1 MNERQQ
7 IEKSIAIQEGLRGTV
22 DDPIIDLTIAA
33 LLRKVSQIEPP
44 PQHQRKQLTILF
56 ADIVDSTGLIRDL
69 DPEENLEIIDHALKR
84 LAEPVAQHG
93 GHVTRYTGDGFKAVF
108 GKSVA
113 HENDPE
119 MAIHAGLGILEVAG
133 TYARELAEKRSITN
147 FQMRVGINTGWVA
160 TGGETEVD
168 DTVVGPAVNL
178 AERVQSAAPAGGLLI
193 SHNTYSH
200 VRGLFYVDPLPKI
213 EVKGFDQPVQV
224 YLVESVRPR
233 TFWTRTPFF
242 FKLETRMVG
251 RELN

>member
-7 IEKSIAIQEGLRGTV
+7 IERAIAIQEGLRGTV

-33 LLRKVSQIEPP
+33 LYEKLAQLQPP
-44 PQHQRKQLTILF
+44 LGHQRKQLTILF
-56 ADIVDSTGLIRDL
+56 TDIVDSTGLIRDL

-160 TGGETEVD
+160 TGGETEAD
-168 DTVVGPAVNL
+168 DTVVD
-178 AERVQSAAPAGGLLI
+178 AEYEVEEIRRTSQSLSSSSPCFFLL
-193 SHNTYSH
+193 HN
-200 VRGLFYVDPLPKI
+200 G
-213 EVKGFDQPVQV
+213 
-224 YLVESVRPR
+224 
-233 TFWTRTPFF
+233 
-242 FKLETRMVG
+242 
-251 RELN
+251 